1 MKTRF
6 CFSSAKFIP
15 ARDMLGVSARLL
27 SQGRVNLEFTEHRS
41 WAHITATTNTD
52 GMTCFECRNS
62 LKEIIQ
68 IQRLCPDEI
77 DMPGIILRLILG
89 LCYE

>member
-6 CFSSAKFIP
+6 CFSSANSVP
-15 ARDMLGVSARLL
+15 ALDLLEISDRLL
-27 SQGRVNLEFTEHRS
+27 SRGSVNLEFTKCRS

-52 GMTCFECRNS
+52 GVTYFECRNS
-62 LKEIIQ
+62 LDEIIQ
-68 IQRLCPDEI
+68 MQRLHPDEFE
-77 DMPGIILRLILG
+77 MPGIILHLILG